1 MGIRRHNAR
10 RDANEG
16 VIVAA
21 FEAMGC
27 LVRRIDTPADLLVNH
42 HGTVLLVEVKTRT
55 GRLTD
60 DQRAFAEHWPLHIV
74 KSPEEAIALVQRR
87 GP

>member
-1 MGIRRHNAR
+1 MGLRRYANK
-10 RDANEG
+10 RDENEG
-16 VIVAA
+16 AIIAA
-21 FEAMGC
+21 LEAMGC
-27 LVRRIDTPADLLVNH
+27 LVKRIDTPADLLVNH

-74 KSPEEAIALVQRR
+74 KSPEDAIALVQRR